1 MKNPSLDPGRRCE
14 QRTEHQHD
22 PSPGIPLVRR
32 REPQTAAVLLLK
44 DAGSYLICSGSDKG
58 EGRGTPLPQR
68 WPYSGR
74 QTCCHESLRS
84 RSSDRRTSKRHACG
98 YRAALDLVT
107 TESWTDDDVVYYVED
122 DYLFTADALIAL
134 TDAVAALPEAS
145 YFSLY
150 GPLADYDDP
159 LERIEHAVP
168 RDWKAQPNRCVGEQ
182 VWFNRASITSTF
194 GARVGIL
201 REDLPIFIQCMR
213 PFRHRLLDHETCIIY
228 QGFVPYHGSEFFFG
242 LPGDFELGL
251 RGVARAV
258 VLVPFRIAL
267 KLRARRQR
275 TPHLLY
281 TVTPNLATHLEH
293 PVISPDRDWVA
304 VAEEVAQWAEDNKM
318 DAPSSAIRKRLSRV
332 T

>member
-1 MKNPSLDPGRRCE
+1 MTLHLVYRSYGGENLKRRPFYYSKMLALISFVRAATKVRDAELLFLNDGPIPDDKLAVMSRYGRVVQTGE
-14 QRTEHQHD
+14 Q
-22 PSPGIPLVRR
+22 
-32 REPQTAAVLLLK
+32 A
-44 DAGSYLICSGSDKG
+44 KG
-58 EGRGTPLPQR
+58 MRV
-68 WPYSGR
+68 S
-74 QTCCHESLRS
+74 
-84 RSSDRRTSKRHACG
+84 

-134 TDAVAALPEAS
+134 TEAVAALPEAS

-267 KLRARRQR
+267 NLRARRQR